1 MKHERD
7 NASAANA
14 HRHQRVETSIL
25 EELRSILRDD
35 VTDPR
40 LDGVRLTAIVLSAD
54 SKIARVHFAIPRGGA
69 SRQEVEAAFVRATG
83 FLRGRLSEGVDLK
96 RTPDLRFVF
105 EAETI
110 DPDLLPPSR
119 S

>member
-1 MKHERD
+1 MAEPPELMKSQAE
-7 NASAANA
+7 A
-14 HRHQRVETSIL
+14 
-25 EELRSILRDD
+25 
-35 VTDPR
+35 DPAT
-40 LDGVRLTAIVLSAD
+40 L
-54 SKIARVHFAIPRGGA
+54 
-69 SRQEVEAAFVRATG
+69 AFIRATG